1 MYFSIPHLPELPR
14 GFRARKQA
22 SPLCKENA
30 FPTAA
35 PSPFHSHHLSS
46 FFPTLCVGRKALNS
60 LARFPSKWE
69 GSLFLGM
76 QRVKAIAGP
85 SSGPRE
91 GGSFTTSVRLP
102 ASLGHS
108 PFFPCLTPPPPLCTL
123 CAPFKCQSG
132 SIWAQPGSGSLT
144 TARGPRPRQWHWET
158 RAGRERASLC
168 RPPSL
173 RGQGVLGD
181 RVGLAGSCIVPGASS
196 DVASG
201 TQTPLSAAA
210 ARGTVGWGFGGCRPQ
225 RPAPGGGVGATGSRG

>member
-1 MYFSIPHLPELPR
+1 MECKGLKRSR
-14 GFRARKQA
+14 VQA
-22 SPLCKENA
+22 LAPGREG
-30 FPTAA
+30 
-35 PSPFHSHHLSS
+35 PSPPPCGYRPRSAT
-46 FFPTLCVGRKALNS
+46 P
-60 LARFPSKWE
+60 
-69 GSLFLGM
+69 LF
-76 QRVKAIAGP
+76 
-85 SSGPRE
+85 S
-91 GGSFTTSVRLP
+91 P
-102 ASLGHS
+102 AS
-108 PFFPCLTPPPPLCTL
+108 PPPPLCTL
-123 CAPFKCQSG
+123 CTPFKCQSG

-181 RVGLAGSCIVPGASS
+181 RVGLAGSCIVPGANS

-210 ARGTVGWGFGGCRPQ
+210 ARGTVGSGFGGCRPQ